1 MRNVAGSSPESVRK
15 FLSVQLA
22 LSLASGSWRW
32 VECEINLNTRRSYA
46 DFREANVKNMYKVLY
61 QTGHLKT
68 ATLTSVIIFNQA
80 KHGHGYLN

>member
-15 FLSVQLA
+15 LLSVQLA
-22 LSLASGSWRW
+22 LSLARGSWRW
-32 VECEINLNTRRSYA
+32 VECENNLRRSYA
-46 DFREANVKNMYKVLY
+46 DFREANVQNMYKVLY

-68 ATLTSVIIFNQA
+68 ANVTSVIIFNQA